1 MRRLRFTPHLLSTL
15 VVVATLGSA
24 SDAFAFGGNRL
35 ALDLDFTGAID
46 ETGVGAGT
54 GGALRF
60 GRKFDLMVLSLTPE
74 IGGSYH
80 TFSGS
85 AEASEYSGFL
95 GARLGF
101 GKILEPGVFAHGGVA
116 HLSAWGID
124 DTAPAVDAGVFLD
137 LTLLPILDIG
147 VHAAY
152 NAILPDGGEAFDWY
166 RLGAHVALGF

>member
-1 MRRLRFTPHLLSTL
+1 MRTLGFAPHLLSGL
-15 VVVATLGSA
+15 VVAVTLASA
-24 SDAFAFGGNRL
+24 SDAFAFGSNRL
-35 ALDLDFTGAID
+35 ALDLDFVGGID

-101 GKILEPGVFAHGGVA
+101 GKVLEPGVFAHVGVA
-116 HLSAWGID
+116 HLSSWGID
-124 DTAPAVDAGVFLD
+124 DTAPAVDAGIFLD
-137 LTLLPILDIG
+137 LTVLPILDLG

-152 NAILPDGGEAFDWY
+152 NAILPDGEDAFDWY